1 MATLIQY
8 PDGHPESTSCDGAT
22 RVDGG
27 GADWDTA
34 RALSSGTA
42 DSPSDATAGMGFS
55 HGDTNQWKFRRM
67 FYLFD
72 TSAIGAGATVTAATL
87 SLVYVGK
94 SDDNTDAYAVCGPAT
109 PASNTDID
117 VADFDQLGAT
127 KFSDEIT
134 IANIN
139 ADSSTFNVFTLNAAG
154 IAVVDV
160 SGITK
165 LGMRAV
171 RDLEDDEP
179 TWGDPASSVSNTA
192 MAEETLSGDKRPKLT
207 VTYTVA
213 FTPQVLMF

>member
-22 RVDGG
+22 RVDGS
-27 GADWDTA
+27 GAAWSTA
-34 RALSSGTA
+34 RALSNGTA
-42 DSPSDATAGMGFS
+42 DSPSDATAGMGYS
-55 HGDTNQWKFRRM
+55 NGSTNQWKFRRM

-87 SLVYVGK
+87 SLVYVNK
-94 SDDNTDAYAVCGPAT
+94 SDDNTDAFAVCGSAT

-117 VADFDQLGAT
+117 VADFDQLGTT

-134 IANIN
+134 IDNIN
-139 ADSSTFNVFTLNAAG
+139 ADSSTYNVFTLNAAG

-165 LGMRAV
+165 LGMRAKH
-171 RDLEDDEP
+171 DLENNEP
-179 TWGDPASSVSNTA
+179 SWGDPASSVCNTA

-207 VTYTVA
+207 VTYTPA
-213 FTPQVLMF
+213 FTPRVIVF